1 VVKYTELDSDTKKN
15 LFRDFKINY
24 NKAYK
29 DSKEESFRMQQFDS
43 FLERVDKINAM
54 QIATGGEGVV
64 HGVTKFADYT
74 QDEFAKMF
82 MGFVPADAETKKT
95 RMEKQK
101 AITVHPTSSSKTSV
115 DWTGVYTTSV
125 NDQDRCASSWAWSA
139 SQQIESDAIRL
150 GLIPLSDAFKLS
162 PQQILDCD
170 AADAGCDGGN
180 THTAFETVFKDGGL
194 HYLSAY
200 PYATTSARAHQ
211 NDGCENLES
220 SKALTLSKVAAYTWL
235 YAETNTKPAKIDPDA
250 TEVAMTDFV
259 LNKGPLSVCF
269 NANDFQ
275 SYVGGIMT
283 ACSCGDSTACEANH
297 CAQIVGVDTKT
308 KYWKVRNS
316 WGADWGE
323 EGYVRMAQGVN
334 LCNIAEQATYST
346 PTKSS
351 T

>member
-125 NDQDRCASSWAWSA
+125 NDQDLRDKAYMQFPEEQYKHYSPRCIFLEHTVPASA
-139 SQQIESDAIRL
+139 
-150 GLIPLSDAFKLS
+150 
-162 PQQILDCD
+162 
-170 AADAGCDGGN
+170 
-180 THTAFETVFKDGGL
+180 VF
-194 HYLSAY
+194 
-200 PYATTSARAHQ
+200 P
-211 NDGCENLES
+211 
-220 SKALTLSKVAAYTWL
+220 
-235 YAETNTKPAKIDPDA
+235 
-250 TEVAMTDFV
+250 
-259 LNKGPLSVCF
+259 
-269 NANDFQ
+269 
-275 SYVGGIMT
+275 
-283 ACSCGDSTACEANH
+283 
-297 CAQIVGVDTKT
+297 
-308 KYWKVRNS
+308 
-316 WGADWGE
+316 
-323 EGYVRMAQGVN
+323 
-334 LCNIAEQATYST
+334 
-346 PTKSS
+346 
-351 T
+351 

>member
-1 VVKYTELDSDTKKN
+1 VKYTELDSDTKKN

-180 THTAFETVFKDGGL
+180 THTAFETVFKVLNPLLFLISLLSFYVDPSCPSLCLCRVPGRWLALPVGVPVRHDVGPCPPKRRLREPRVVQGLDAVQGRGL
-194 HYLSAY
+194 HVAVRADQHQARQDRPGCTLSAHHVW
-200 PYATTSARAHQ
+200 PCHAPSRVF
-211 NDGCENLES
+211 DRLLFC
-220 SKALTLSKVAAYTWL
+220 
-235 YAETNTKPAKIDPDA
+235 
-250 TEVAMTDFV
+250 
-259 LNKGPLSVCF
+259 
-269 NANDFQ
+269 
-275 SYVGGIMT
+275 
-283 ACSCGDSTACEANH
+283 
-297 CAQIVGVDTKT
+297 
-308 KYWKVRNS
+308 VRRRRR
-316 WGADWGE
+316 W
-323 EGYVRMAQGVN
+323 R
-334 LCNIAEQATYST
+334 
-346 PTKSS
+346 
-351 T
+351 

>member
-1 VVKYTELDSDTKKN
+1 MANERQPLLDVERAEEGAPSSSSSSRKQPAAEAVNTSRYAAMTTLAVLAVVGFVAVQMRGGFSSTVGFMNMAGTAPAGTVKVSPMASSKSSSSSSSSKSSGKEEKPASSSSSSSSSSESEEETATESDSTDAEAETTTATSKSAGEAVVKYTELDSDTKKN

-101 AITVHPTSSSKTSV
+101 AITVHPTSSSKSSV

-180 THTAFETVFKDGGL
+180 THTAFETVFK
-194 HYLSAY
+194 
-200 PYATTSARAHQ
+200 
-211 NDGCENLES
+211 
-220 SKALTLSKVAAYTWL
+220 
-235 YAETNTKPAKIDPDA
+235 
-250 TEVAMTDFV
+250 V
-259 LNKGPLSVCF
+259 LNSSILSSLF
-269 NANDFQ
+269 
-275 SYVGGIMT
+275 
-283 ACSCGDSTACEANH
+283 
-297 CAQIVGVDTKT
+297 
-308 KYWKVRNS
+308 RL
-316 WGADWGE
+316 
-323 EGYVRMAQGVN
+323 
-334 LCNIAEQATYST
+334 LC
-346 PTKSS
+346 
-351 T
+351 